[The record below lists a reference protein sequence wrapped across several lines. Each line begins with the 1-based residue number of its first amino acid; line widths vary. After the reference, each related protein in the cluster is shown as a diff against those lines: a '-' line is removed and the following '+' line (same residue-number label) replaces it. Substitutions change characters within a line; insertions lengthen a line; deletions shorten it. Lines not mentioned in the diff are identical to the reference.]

1 MSPGGFSNLRP
12 GNKREFKSN
21 CTPPHG
27 IFKDC
32 MPLNGVAKRHDAIL
46 ACNFYECRQHRQSPN
61 GERILKQE
69 PSPYVKTKPLRA
81 YVVIFIAIVT
91 TSSAAILIRLALDED
106 MPPLMIAC
114 ARLLIATVALTPI
127 ALRTYRERL
136 ARLSS
141 DELKL
146 IALSGICLA
155 VHFTAWVTSLQYT
168 TVLVSV
174 VIVSTGPIW
183 VAILEVIFL
192 HIRLSRLVVLGLV
205 VALMGGVIIGI
216 PLNAAQAAEDLEATV
231 AGALLSLVGALTV
244 SVYMLIGRKLR
255 TSLPVIPYVWLVYG
269 VASLGALIVIGAT
282 STPVSGFRPQGYLV
296 LLAMG
301 LAPQLLG
308 HSSLNYLLEHFPAAM
323 VSMFSQLE
331 PIGSAILAVI
341 LFRELPPGK
350 QVAGSVIII
359 IGVILAS
366 RGEIRASESGG
377 EHAD

>member
-1 MSPGGFSNLRP
+1 M
-12 GNKREFKSN
+12 
-21 CTPPHG
+21 
-27 IFKDC
+27 
-32 MPLNGVAKRHDAIL
+32 
-46 ACNFYECRQHRQSPN
+46 
-61 GERILKQE
+61 
-69 PSPYVKTKPLRA
+69 PSPDVKTTPFRA
-81 YVVIFIAIVT
+81 YIVILIAIVA
-91 TSSAAILIRLALDED
+91 TSSAAILIRLALDES
-106 MPPLMIAC
+106 MPPLLIAC
-114 ARLLIATVALTPI
+114 ARLLIATAALTPM
-127 ALRTYRERL
+127 ALRRYRKRL

-192 HIRLSRLVVLGLV
+192 HIRLSRLVVMGLL
-205 VALMGGVIIGI
+205 VALTGGVLIGI
-216 PLNAAQAAEDLEATV
+216 PLNGSLEAGQAGENFAATA

-255 TSLPVIPYVWLVYG
+255 TNLPVIPYVWLVYG
-269 VASLGALIVIGAT
+269 VASVSTLIVIGITAA
-282 STPVSGFRPQGYLV
+282 PIGGFRPQGYLV

-308 HSSLNYLLEHFPAAM
+308 HSSLNYLLEYFPAAM

-341 LFRELPPGK
+341 LFQELPPGK
-350 QVAGSVIII
+350 QIAGSIIII

-366 RGEIRASESGG
+366 RGEIRAAANGDRR
-377 EHAD
+377 AD

>member
-1 MSPGGFSNLRP
+1 M
-12 GNKREFKSN
+12 
-21 CTPPHG
+21 
-27 IFKDC
+27 
-32 MPLNGVAKRHDAIL
+32 
-46 ACNFYECRQHRQSPN
+46 
-61 GERILKQE
+61 
-69 PSPYVKTKPLRA
+69 PSPEVKTRPFRA
-81 YVVIFIAIVT
+81 YIVILIAIVA

-106 MPPLMIAC
+106 MPPLLIAC
-114 ARLLIATVALTPI
+114 ARLLIATAALTPI
-127 ALRTYRERL
+127 VLRNYRERL

-146 IALSGICLA
+146 IALAGICLA
-155 VHFTAWVTSLQYT
+155 VHFTAWVTSLQFT

-183 VAILEVIFL
+183 VAILEVTFL
-192 HIRLSRLVVLGLV
+192 RIRLSRLVVMGLL
-205 VALMGGVIIGI
+205 VALTGGVLIGI
-216 PLNAAQAAEDLEATV
+216 PLNGALEAGQAGENFEATA

-255 TSLPVIPYVWLVYG
+255 TKLPVIPYVWLVYG
-269 VASLGALIVIGAT
+269 VATASTVIVIGVT

-301 LAPQLLG
+301 LVPQLLG
-308 HSSLNYLLEHFPAAM
+308 HSSLNYLLEYFPAAM

-341 LFRELPPGK
+341 IFQELPPGK
-350 QVAGSVIII
+350 QIIGSLIII

-366 RGEIRASESGG
+366 RGEFRAAVTGDRY
-377 EHAD
+377 AD